1 MEIKLSEKEKVFFT
15 SDTHFN
21 HHNIIKYCNRPFTR
35 TALMNEELI
44 KKWNSVVGKDDVIF
58 HLGDF
63 SMGTV
68 TSVLDILPRLNGK
81 KYLIVGNHEKDIM
94 SNLAAMDHFEGIY
107 DMLEI
112 FVSDKEIS
120 YGKQHIVLC
129 HYPMLEWNASHRG
142 SWQLFGHVHGGLS
155 NKGIIQHKPTQMDVG
170 VDTNPKYTPY
180 SYQEVKEIITKQCL
194 AKR

>member
-1 MEIKLSEKEKVFFT
+1 MKISITNKEKVFFT

-21 HHNIIKYCNRPFTR
+21 HHNIIKYCDRPFKNVR
-35 TALMNEELI
+35 EMNEELI
-44 KKWNSVVGKDDVIF
+44 KNWNATIDKEDVVF

-63 SMGTV
+63 SMGSTHNV
-68 TSVLDILPRLNGK
+68 VDLLSRLNGHIH
-81 KYLIVGNHEKDIM
+81 LIVGNHEKDII
-94 SNLAAMDHFEGIY
+94 SNDIALSKFVGVY

-112 FVSDKEIS
+112 TVKDEEIS
-120 YGKQHIVLC
+120 YGNQHIVLC